1 MELKGKGNKLGQINK
16 RLPIDIKPDTVK
28 TRNKDRN

>member
-1 MELKGKGNKLGQINK
+1 MELRGKGNKLGQINK
-16 RLPIDIKPDTVK
+16 RLTIKPDTVK